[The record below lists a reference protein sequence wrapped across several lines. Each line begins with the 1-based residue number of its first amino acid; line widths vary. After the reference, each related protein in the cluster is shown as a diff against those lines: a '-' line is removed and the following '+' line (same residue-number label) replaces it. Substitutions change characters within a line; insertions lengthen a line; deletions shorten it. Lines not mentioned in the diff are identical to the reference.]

1 MAVGVCSGGRL
12 TVIIVMACCWGG
24 CVWRVS
30 VLVSEVAN
38 GTEEL
43 FSEKV
48 DEKG

>member
-1 MAVGVCSGGRL
+1 MAVGVCSGGHL
-12 TVIIVMACCWGG
+12 TVIIVMTCYWDG
-24 CVWRVS
+24 CVWCIS
-30 VLVSEVAN
+30 VFMSEAAN